1 MNPVVVAADMITAL
15 GPDTDSTWSALL
27 AGRSALAPLERINF
41 PTGAERTPL
50 GLVEGIAP
58 GRPAVIQMLKPLLAR
73 MRAAIP
79 ADALVLLAT
88 TTGEIELLENA
99 VLAGGDPASDIESDP
114 SNLLKK
120 VREMCGTAGDGL
132 VISAACASGTVAV
145 SHAASLIRSG
155 KQGAVLVVACD
166 AVSEF
171 VYAGFSTLNAL
182 DPSGARPFDKDRR
195 GLSLGEAAAAVLL
208 MNDKRASDEGRRV
221 LGEIAGWA
229 MTNDATHATR
239 PDAGGAQLARAA
251 RMAIE
256 QVGIEPGQVAF
267 ISAHGTGTRHNDAME
282 IAAFR
287 GIFEPRPVFSVKGS
301 TGHTLGAA
309 GLVEVIVSFHAL
321 AEGVVPPSAGLCHA
335 DEDAAGWVS
344 TKPVFIPGARAA
356 LTTNSG
362 FGGINAALVLTVPD
376 GKIATH
382 APTRRAA
389 CSGEMPMPR
398 TGIGWITGTA
408 FGCVREGERREYAG
422 RLNSRLLDSVD
433 SLFQHKVESF
443 GRFDPVAK
451 MACCACAL
459 ALRDAGIDSPPGSR
473 SEIGIIGTGF
483 TGSLEANRT
492 YFKDY
497 VDAGRVLARGNLFVF
512 TLPSAPLGEAAV
524 HFGLQ
529 GPLFAIVAPTTP
541 LADAIKIARGLVDDG
556 AAPAMLVVQAE
567 ASLALGALVAPDSSK
582 CPLFSSLAET
592 SVLHP
597 QLSELIPTLSTNA
610 IRGTTPCE

>member
-1 MNPVVVAADMITAL
+1 
-15 GPDTDSTWSALL
+15 
-27 AGRSALAPLERINF
+27 
-41 PTGAERTPL
+41 
-50 GLVEGIAP
+50 
-58 GRPAVIQMLKPLLAR
+58 
-73 MRAAIP
+73 
-79 ADALVLLAT
+79 
-88 TTGEIELLENA
+88 
-99 VLAGGDPASDIESDP
+99 
-114 SNLLKK
+114 
-120 VREMCGTAGDGL
+120 
-132 VISAACASGTVAV
+132 
-145 SHAASLIRSG
+145 
-155 KQGAVLVVACD
+155 
-166 AVSEF
+166 
-171 VYAGFSTLNAL
+171 
-182 DPSGARPFDKDRR
+182 
-195 GLSLGEAAAAVLL
+195 
-208 MNDKRASDEGRRV
+208 
-221 LGEIAGWA
+221 
-229 MTNDATHATR
+229 
-239 PDAGGAQLARAA
+239 
-251 RMAIE
+251 MAIK

-282 IAAFR
+282 MTAFR
-287 GIFEPRPVFSVKGS
+287 SIFAPRPVFSVKGS

-309 GLVEVIVSFHAL
+309 GLIELIVTLRAL

-344 TKPVFIPGARAA
+344 TKPVFIPSARAA

-376 GKIATH
+376 EKNTPHTPAYQ
-382 APTRRAA
+382 AVS
-389 CSGEMPMPR
+389 SGEVPESR

-408 FGCVREGERREYAG
+408 FGCVREGERREYSG

-433 SLFQHKVESF
+433 SLFQRKVESF

-459 ALRDAGIDSPPGSR
+459 ALRDAGIELPPGSR

-541 LADAIKIARGLVDDG
+541 LTDAIEIASGLVSDG
-556 AAPAMLVVQAE
+556 AAPAILVVQAG
-567 ASLALGALVAPDSSK
+567 AGHALAVLVAPDSSD
-582 CPLFSSLAET
+582 CQLFSSLAET

-597 QLSELIPTLSTNA
+597 QLSELISTISTNA